1 MSVAASY
8 MTICEQLKKE
18 ANLVDRTWILDR
30 VQQFGDLPAVVEKDQ
45 CITFD
50 AIAQSARNWLTN
62 ESITEHS
69 IVVIN
74 GVFNATTL
82 GLILGAYIKQCTIV
96 PLFNSDAAQVETI
109 INAVHPD
116 VLCDTRDDTIC
127 CTTLATL
134 SPTKHA
140 LLKQLV
146 TQGAS
151 GLILYSSGSTGTP
164 KAILLSLDKLLQ
176 RYQVYKE
183 QATSTI
189 AGFLFFDHIGGLDV
203 LMQCLMTGCTLVS
216 MTKRT
221 PEDVCQAIEKHRIN
235 VLPTTPTFLNMVLIN
250 RSYQRADLS
259 SLTVIAYGSE
269 VMPQATL
276 DLLQQALPHVTLK
289 QTYGMS
295 ELGVLPTESKAGN
308 SLWLKIKKTDYKVQ
322 DGVLWVKSPTAM
334 LGYLNQD
341 HPTLNDGWLCT
352 GDLVEQRGEYIRI
365 LGRQSTVINVAGEK
379 VFPAEIEALLL
390 QIPFVKNSSVWGKK
404 SPITGKIV
412 AATIYTDDGVD
423 PLQAKK
429 HILDICKRT
438 LAPYKIPRHF
448 EFVNGQYHSERFKKI
463 NKIQGT
469 ITSGK

>member
-1 MSVAASY
+1 M
-8 MTICEQLKKE
+8 
-18 ANLVDRTWILDR
+18 DRTWILDR
-30 VQQFGDLPAVVEKDQ
+30 VKQFDETLAVVEEDK

-50 AIAQSARNWLTN
+50 AIAQSAHNWLTN
-62 ESITEHS
+62 ESITERS
-69 IVVIN
+69 IIVIN
-74 GVFNATTL
+74 GLFNATTL
-82 GLILGAYIKQCTIV
+82 GLMLCAYIKQCTIV
-96 PLFNSDAAQVETI
+96 PLFNSDATHVDTI
-109 INAVHPD
+109 IDTVHPD
-116 VLCDTRDDTIC
+116 LLCDTRDDIMCCSTIAPFA
-127 CTTLATL
+127 TTK
-134 SPTKHA
+134 PA
-140 LLKQLV
+140 LLKQLN
-146 TQGAS
+146 TLGES

-176 RYQVYKE
+176 RYQVHKE
-183 QATSTI
+183 HPTSTI
-189 AGFLFFDHIGGLDV
+189 AGFLFFDHIGGFDV

-250 RSYQRADLS
+250 RSYQRVDLS

-341 HPTLNDGWLCT
+341 HTPLNDGWLCT
-352 GDLVEQRGEYIRI
+352 GDLVEQQGDYIRI

-379 VFPAEIEALLL
+379 VFPAEIEAFLL

-412 AATIYTDDGVD
+412 AATIYTDEEVD
-423 PLQAKK
+423 PKQAKK

-448 EFVNGQYHSERFKKI
+448 EFVNEQYHSERFKKI

-469 ITSGK
+469 QTSGK